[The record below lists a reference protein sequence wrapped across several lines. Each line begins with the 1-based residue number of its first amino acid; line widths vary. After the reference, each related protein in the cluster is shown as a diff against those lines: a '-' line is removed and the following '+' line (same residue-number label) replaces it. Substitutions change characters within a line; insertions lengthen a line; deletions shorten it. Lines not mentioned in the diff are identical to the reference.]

1 MNARGAKDENVVHNS
16 AQSRGGIGMVGMSVI
31 LVVGFAGLA
40 LTCACAMW
48 RKAIRVQQDCE
59 QRAASADG
67 RFKSLSAQ
75 LRRLEQEVTRQ
86 GIELEDQGIQLETK
100 SYWED

>member
-1 MNARGAKDENVVHNS
+1 MVAMS
-16 AQSRGGIGMVGMSVI
+16 AV
-31 LVVGFAGLA
+31 LVVGVAGLA
-40 LTCACAMW
+40 LACVCAMW
-48 RKAIRVQQDCE
+48 RKAIQVQQECA

-67 RFKSLSAQ
+67 RLNSLAAQ

-86 GIELEDQGIQLETK
+86 GIELEDQSIQLETK

>member
-1 MNARGAKDENVVHNS
+1 MFPMS
-16 AQSRGGIGMVGMSVI
+16 AII
-31 LVVGFAGLA
+31 VVGLAGLA
-40 LTCACAMW
+40 LTCAYAMW
-48 RKAIRVQQDCE
+48 RKVVRVQQECA

-67 RFKSLSAQ
+67 RLKSLGAQ

-86 GIELEDQGIQLETK
+86 GIELEDQSIQLETR

>member
-1 MNARGAKDENVVHNS
+1 MVAIS
-16 AQSRGGIGMVGMSVI
+16 AI

-40 LTCACAMW
+40 LICAYAMW
-48 RKAIRVQQDCE
+48 RKAIRVQQESE
-59 QRAASADG
+59 QRAASTDG
-67 RFKSLSAQ
+67 RLKSLRGQ

-86 GIELEDQGIQLETK
+86 GIELEGQGIQLETR

>member
-1 MNARGAKDENVVHNS
+1 MEP
-16 AQSRGGIGMVGMSVI
+16 MLI
-31 LVVGFAGLA
+31 LFVVGFAGFA

-48 RKAIRVQQDCE
+48 RKVVRVQQECE

-67 RFKSLSAQ
+67 RLKSLGAQ

-86 GIELEDQGIQLETK
+86 GIELEDQSIQLETR

>member
-1 MNARGAKDENVVHNS
+1 MVAMS
-16 AQSRGGIGMVGMSVI
+16 AV
-31 LVVGFAGLA
+31 LVVGVAGLA
-40 LTCACAMW
+40 LACVCAMW
-48 RKAIRVQQDCE
+48 RKAIRVQQECA

-67 RFKSLSAQ
+67 RLNSLAAQ

-86 GIELEDQGIQLETK
+86 GIELEDQSIQLETK

>member
-1 MNARGAKDENVVHNS
+1 MS
-16 AQSRGGIGMVGMSVI
+16 AI

-40 LTCACAMW
+40 LICACVMW
-48 RKAIRVQQDCE
+48 RKVVQVQQECA
-59 QRAASADG
+59 QRAAIADG
-67 RFKSLSAQ
+67 RLKSLGAQ

-86 GIELEDQGIQLETK
+86 GIELEDQGIQLETR